1 MAEFDGRLTLCGT
14 SIERRNRGVGV
25 AAEEYSQH
33 TLLFSHTSRLAG
45 LYEES
50 LVARLRRF
58 ADGLRPRA
66 HGKTDAG
73 HVARRVGVVGRL
85 AIASLHL
92 EKRSPSKIG
101 RGKSTVSCSRPRD
114 SGRPLGSVGRAGE
127 QFAWPPC
134 HRRKRGQC
142 AG

>member
-58 ADGLRPRA
+58 ADGLRPR
-66 HGKTDAG
+66 GPRKTDAG
-73 HVARRVGVVGRL
+73 PGAPRRGGVGRL
-85 AIASLHL
+85 AIASLSL
-92 EKRSPSKIG
+92 EKRRPRQSG
-101 RGKSTVSCSRPRD
+101 RGKVAAYCY
-114 SGRPLGSVGRAGE
+114 
-127 QFAWPPC
+127 
-134 HRRKRGQC
+134 
-142 AG
+142 